1 MSHEFLEFSIVIPC
15 LNEAKTL
22 PIVLDKALLSFKRL
36 GIHGE
41 VVVADNGSTDDSVK
55 IAEHHGGRVIH
66 CPQKGYGNALIAGF
80 KAARGK
86 YMIMGD
92 ADDSY
97 NFEEIEGF
105 VARLREGCDLVM
117 GTRLK
122 GHIQRG
128 AMPFLHRYVG
138 TPVLTFLLNLFFGT
152 KISDCNCG
160 MRGISKAAFEILQ
173 LEAQGMEFASEMII
187 KAGILHLKICE
198 IPITLYQD
206 KRGRKPHLNT
216 WRDGWRHLK
225 FMLLYAP
232 NFLFIYPGMAA
243 FVIGS
248 VLTLTQFN
256 GPFAFGPI
264 FWDLH
269 VMILGLT
276 LSLLGIF
283 VLQMGMIIKLFSSL
297 RHYYSQ
303 DRLARYLRTMSMEKQ
318 LLIGVFFVLVG
329 LVIDGYIFWVWAGHD
344 FKNIFMP
351 QKAIVSLYFL
361 FIGLSMIFFAFFR
374 AILVSPHASDQQDS
388 VL

>member
-1 MSHEFLEFSIVIPC
+1 MDHPEFSIVIPC

-22 PIVLDKALLSFKRL
+22 PIVVEKALLSFKRL

-41 VVVADNGSTDDSVK
+41 VVVADNGSTDGSV
-55 IAEHHGGRVIH
+55 AVAGRHGARVVH

-80 KAARGK
+80 SAAKGK
-86 YMIMGD
+86 YLIMGD

-97 NFEEIEGF
+97 NFEEIDGF
-105 VARLREGCDLVM
+105 VSSLREGYDLVM
-117 GTRLK
+117 GSRFK
-122 GHIQRG
+122 GHIQEG
-128 AMPFLHRYVG
+128 AMPFLHRYLG

-160 MRGISKAAFEILQ
+160 MRGLSKEAFEKLK

-187 KAGILHLKICE
+187 KAGILHLKIQE
-198 IPITLYQD
+198 IAVTLYQD

-232 NFLFIYPGMAA
+232 NFLFIYPGVVA

-256 GPFAFGPI
+256 GPFTLGPV
-264 FWDLH
+264 FWDIH
-269 VMILGLT
+269 MMILGLT
-276 LSLLGIF
+276 LSLLGVF
-283 VLQMGMIIKLFSSL
+283 VFQMGMIIKLLSSL
-297 RHYYSQ
+297 QHYYTR
-303 DRLARYLRTMSMEKQ
+303 DRLVQWLKKVSLEKQ
-318 LLIGVFFVLVG
+318 LVAGIFFVLVG
-329 LVIDGYIFWVWAGHD
+329 LGIDGYIFWVWIGHD
-344 FKNIFMP
+344 FKDIFMP

-361 FIGLSMIFFAFFR
+361 FIGLSLIFFGFFR
-374 AILVSPHASDQQDS
+374 AILDKQDDAS
-388 VL
+388 